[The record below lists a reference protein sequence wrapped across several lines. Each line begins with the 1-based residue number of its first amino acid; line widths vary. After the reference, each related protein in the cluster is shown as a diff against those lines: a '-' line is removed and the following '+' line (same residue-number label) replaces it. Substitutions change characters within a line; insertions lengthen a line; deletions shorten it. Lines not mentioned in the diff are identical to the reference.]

1 MMRLVMIHQNGMEY
15 LINKSSKLFRCMP
28 KKNIDWVGS
37 IDNDLD
43 FDLEQYFYLT
53 NAFYLPKC
61 RYSLKKNWIL
71 MKLILS
77 NKKKFG
83 Y

>member
-37 IDNDLD
+37 MDNDL
-43 FDLEQYFYLT
+43 DLEQYFYLT
-53 NAFYLPKC
+53 NAFYLPKSY
-61 RYSLKKNWIL
+61 YSLDFFL
-71 MKLILS
+71 C
-77 NKKKFG
+77 
-83 Y
+83 